1 MADADAA
8 TLPAVEIDEGVF
20 KYVLVEARCD
30 KTSMLIVR
38 GYNGCPYHQD
48 VLDEAESRAPTWKM
62 KPLGGGRIEHRP
74 GPATISI
81 YGYSQA
87 RSIAA
92 TARLTRSSGLAARSR
107 AHEIVDRLTRLRCGL
122 FVSAGV
128 WAAGPLE
135 DAGAVPSS
143 FRHALHSYLEQWR
156 LLRRPPAF
164 KSRSTI
170 FRYSFSYSILNVIYL
185 DVYVPRYSAY
195 DGRRLRL
202 GTTPKARRLRVI
214 FV

>member
-87 RSIAA
+87 FGQPDHSKTQA
-92 TARLTRSSGLAARSR
+92 LCQ
-107 AHEIVDRLTRLRCGL
+107 AH
-122 FVSAGV
+122 F
-128 WAAGPLE
+128 
-135 DAGAVPSS
+135 
-143 FRHALHSYLEQWR
+143 
-156 LLRRPPAF
+156 
-164 KSRSTI
+164 
-170 FRYSFSYSILNVIYL
+170 
-185 DVYVPRYSAY
+185 
-195 DGRRLRL
+195 
-202 GTTPKARRLRVI
+202 GTHYTVTWSNGGY
-214 FV
+214 